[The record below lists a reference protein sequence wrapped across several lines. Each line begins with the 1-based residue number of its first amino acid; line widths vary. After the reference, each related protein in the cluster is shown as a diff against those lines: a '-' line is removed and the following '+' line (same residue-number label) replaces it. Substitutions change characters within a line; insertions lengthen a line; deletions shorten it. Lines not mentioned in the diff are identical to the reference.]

1 MLRVSLRGLAARK
14 RRALTTTIAVFLGVA
29 LMAGGYVFTDTI
41 NASFDDIFNEAL
53 AGTDVTISSAEVVE
67 QENVEPPPFDASVL
81 RRVRSVDGVAAAE
94 GSITSLGQIVDEE
107 GDPIGSQFAPK
118 FIFSAASPRFDP
130 LTYVEGHPPR
140 NANEAAVD
148 QSTADRGGLDLGGTV
163 GVAGEAPLK
172 DYRIVGLT
180 RLGETSTGGSASV
193 ALTLPEAQRVA
204 GKRGELD
211 GISVAAA
218 DGVSPEALRDRLRE
232 VLPPTLRVET
242 GQESAE
248 RQSEEIRSDLS
259 FLTIALT
266 VFAGVAL
273 VVGGFLIFNT
283 FSITIAQRIRELGLL
298 RTLGASRTQL
308 LRSVLLEAGVIGAVG
323 SLLGVAGGIAC
334 AYGIRELFKAIGA
347 DLPSTGTVLEARTVI
362 VALVVGMLVTLIS
375 ALAPALRATRVSPMA
390 ALLEAEL
397 PASRRRGR
405 VVQVLA
411 LALIAAGV
419 AMSCLGLFGG
429 IEDAGS
435 AAALIGGGAAAV
447 LFGVSLVSPRLVR
460 PLASVAG
467 RPIERLRGLTGRLAR
482 ENAMRKPGRTAAT
495 AAALMI
501 GLALVTFVTV
511 FAAGITGSVSAA
523 IDDTYTS
530 DLVVQNTDG
539 FSPFPA
545 EAATAVGSEPGVEL
559 ATSVYR
565 STGSVR
571 GAGDSEQ
578 ISAADPREVNRVV
591 DLEWEQGSDQT
602 VEGLGDRDA
611 VISED
616 WGESNDVEVGDT
628 VSVLTPTDERVEY
641 TVRGS
646 VTDDANLVG
655 SFLITERALGR
666 DFGESR
672 PTQTLVDVAEGE
684 DVGAVQDRIETLLED
699 RFPAAEALT
708 LDELKDQREQ
718 EVQSLASLVYALL
731 SLAVIVSLFGIVNT
745 LALSIHERTRE
756 LGLLRAVGMSRRQV
770 RRVIRYEAVIT
781 ALIGAILG
789 MVLGVAF
796 AALVSVPLA
805 DEGFTLSY
813 PIGTLVVLLV
823 LAAIAGVLAAIGPAR
838 RASRIDVLEAVAYE

>member
-67 QENVEPPPFDASVL
+67 QENVEPPPFDESVL
-81 RRVRSVDGVAAAE
+81 RRVQSVDGVAAAE

-130 LTYVEGHPPR
+130 LTYVEGHTPR

-148 QSTADRGGLDLGGTV
+148 QSTADRGGLDLGGMV

-211 GISVAAA
+211 GISVAVA

-298 RTLGASRTQL
+298 RTLGASRAQL

-447 LFGVSLVSPRLVR
+447 LFGVSLVSPQLVR

>member
-67 QENVEPPPFDASVL
+67 QENVEPPPFDESVL
-81 RRVRSVDGVAAAE
+81 RRVQSVDGGAADE
-94 GSITSLGQIVDEE
+94 GSVTSLGQIVDEE

-130 LTYVEGHPPR
+130 LTYVEGHTPR

-148 QSTADRGGLDLGGTV
+148 QSTADRGGLDLGGMV

-211 GISVAAA
+211 GISVAVA

-298 RTLGASRTQL
+298 RTLGASRAQL

-501 GLALVTFVTV
+501 GLALVTFVAV
-511 FAAGITGSVSAA
+511 LAAGITGSVSAA